1 MSFYRR
7 KSLASGE
14 PLAGHVSYIGDPI
27 YSANRSQTKYMYNEA
42 SILERAQKG
51 RRTKPP
57 SKENVSDSS

>member
-42 SILERAQKG
+42 SILEESTER
-51 RRTKPP
+51 
-57 SKENVSDSS
+57 KENKTS